1 MNESIVFFLRGRVLW
16 YGMVSVALAF
26 VACEI
31 LPPIAGGARSD
42 IP

>member
-1 MNESIVFFLRGRVLW
+1 MLLSSLSNVKFFFGV
-16 YGMVSVALAF
+16 VSCGVALAL

-31 LPPIAGGARSD
+31 LPPIAGGATSD